1 MFILPQKC
9 TVPTSEHNL
18 FALRWTLTFCTIIP
32 VRFVFFT
39 VSLKICEYTLETFIL
54 MQSVFDKKE
63 EPFDIIWK
71 EAVKIQENLST
82 RYLITFSILTR
93 DYV

>member
-1 MFILPQKC
+1 MQQYPLVNIICFKMNI
-9 TVPTSEHNL
+9 N
-18 FALRWTLTFCTIIP
+18 FCTIIP